1 MQKLELKPWWS
12 EAVMLKDALSLRELA
27 ERYGVTPS
35 AMTAAFKRNNIV
47 RIPAPNGP
55 RAARNPAYTALSQGT
70 LAKIDKP
77 AVPVETTVE
86 TKVDTKVETKVEA
99 KAWQVT
105 FQATLIMG
113 GASLLEVAEATSKLD
128 PSSIPWKVTQIVQE

>member
-12 EAVMLKDALSLRELA
+12 EAVMLKDVLSLRELA

-35 AMTAAFKRNNIV
+35 ALTAAFKRNNIV
-47 RIPAPNGP
+47 RTPAPNGP
-55 RAARNPAYTALSQGT
+55 RAARNPAYTALSQGA
-70 LAKIDKP
+70 LAKVDKP
-77 AVPVETTVE
+77 AVPVET
-86 TKVDTKVETKVEA
+86 KVET

>member
-1 MQKLELKPWWS
+1 M
-12 EAVMLKDALSLRELA
+12 
-27 ERYGVTPS
+27 
-35 AMTAAFKRNNIV
+35 
-47 RIPAPNGP
+47 
-55 RAARNPAYTALSQGT
+55 
-70 LAKIDKP
+70 
-77 AVPVETTVE
+77 ET
-86 TKVDTKVETKVEA
+86 